1 MIHAERI
8 KNLNKHSVK
17 DGKYVLYWMQASQ
30 RSEYNHGLEFAIKK
44 ANEIN
49 KTLVVFFG
57 ITNHFPDAN
66 ERHYWFML
74 EGLKEVQTA
83 LKKRGIKMIILKISP
98 ENGVVELS
106 KDASLVIVDRGYMK
120 LQRQWRK
127 YAAEHM
133 DCPLIQVETDVIV
146 PVEVTSHKEE
156 YSAATIRPKIKK
168 NLADYLVPLKENSIK
183 KDSLN
188 FQFDSL
194 ELVDLK
200 KAIYELKIDRSVS
213 RVETF
218 HGGTSEAKRHL
229 EEFIKNKLDRFHDLR
244 NNPTLDYL
252 SHISPYLHFG
262 QISPLYIA
270 LKVLQ
275 TKSPG
280 MDAFLEELIIRR
292 ELSMNFVF
300 YNNHYDSF
308 KGLPGWAKKTLLRH
322 QDDPREYTYYLDE
335 MENAQ
340 THDPYWN
347 KAQKE
352 VLITGKMHGYMRM
365 YWGKKILEWC
375 RSPEDA
381 FGIAIYLNN
390 KYELD
395 GRDPNGYA
403 GVAWCFGKH
412 DRPWGERKVFGNIR
426 YMNDKGLRKKFD
438 TDQYLKKRF
447 NYNFDRRFNIAP

>member
-1 MIHAERI
+1 MIHEERI
-8 KNLNKHSVK
+8 KNLNKKSIK

-30 RSEYNHGLEFAIKK
+30 RAEYNHALEFAIKK

-49 KTLVVFFG
+49 KPLIVFFG

-74 EGLKEVQTA
+74 EGLREVQTT
-83 LKKRGIKMIILKISP
+83 LKKRGIKMVILQISP
-98 ENGVVELS
+98 EKGIVDIS
-106 KDASLVIVDRGYMK
+106 KDASLVIGDRGYLK
-120 LQRQWRK
+120 LQREWRR

-146 PVEVTSHKEE
+146 PVEVTSNKEE

-168 NLADYLVPLKENSIK
+168 YLADYLIPLKKNNTK
-183 KDSLN
+183 RDSLDLH
-188 FQFDSL
+188 FDSL

-200 KAIYELKIDRSVS
+200 KTIFHLNIDRSVG

-218 HGGTSEAKRHL
+218 HGGTSEAKKHVEKFL
-229 EEFIKNKLDRFHDLR
+229 KNKLDHFQDLR
-244 NNPTLDYL
+244 NDPTVNYL

-262 QISPLYIA
+262 QISPLYVA
-270 LKVLQ
+270 LQVLKS
-275 TKSPG
+275 KSPG
-280 MDAFLEELIIRR
+280 KDAFLEELIIRR
-292 ELSMNFVF
+292 ELSMNFVL
-300 YNNHYDSF
+300 YNDHYSSF
-308 KGLPGWAKKTLLRH
+308 KGLPGWAKETLLKH
-322 QDDPREYTYYLDE
+322 QNDPREYIYFLDE

-340 THDPYWN
+340 TYDPYWN

-352 VLITGKMHGYMRM
+352 MMITGKMHGYMRM

-375 RSPEDA
+375 KRPEDA
-381 FGIAIYLNN
+381 FDIALYLNN

-412 DRPWGERKVFGNIR
+412 DRPWGERKIFGNVR
-426 YMNDKGLRKKFD
+426 YMNERGLRRKFD
-438 TDQYLKKRF
+438 TDQYLKKKF
-447 NYNFDRRFNIAP
+447 